1 MCGMSQVGWGCAG
14 WGDSSIRDTPT
25 ALLEVTVPDVP
36 EHLRYRRSVDLP
48 PPRPHPRPRPDSAIS
63 TSAGPDGQGPH
74 PERPLVATFT
84 ENDAARRQPV
94 SPQRAP
100 DDQGPQLR
108 QEAEVRGPSKHR
120 ARRESSG
127 RKWTGETELELH
139 YHALAAELCRSV
151 ARQLNWAGK
160 GLIWFAYGERSSGGS
175 LLVKILLS
183 DRQIYGLGGPSSGPP
198 ANLSTVV
205 QEAAREVER
214 GKLRVSLR
222 GTRIQLGTFSVCDDV
237 DCRQVSLNV
246 TAPPNNAGQRS
257 QSALSPGAMV
267 LLLAVTAAAIRLA
280 SAPLWQDQ

>member
-1 MCGMSQVGWGCAG
+1 MSQVGWGCVG

-63 TSAGPDGQGPH
+63 TSAGPDRQGPQ

-100 DDQGPQLR
+100 DDQGPQPL

-127 RKWTGETELELH
+127 QKWTGETELELH

-160 GLIWFAYGERSSGGS
+160 GLIWFAYGERSSGGP

-183 DRQIYGLGGPSSGPP
+183 DRQTYGLGGPSSGPP

-246 TAPPNNAGQRS
+246 TAPPNSNAGQRS

-267 LLLAVTAAAIRLA
+267 LVLAVTAAAIRLA
-280 SAPLWQDQ
+280 SAPLWQGQ